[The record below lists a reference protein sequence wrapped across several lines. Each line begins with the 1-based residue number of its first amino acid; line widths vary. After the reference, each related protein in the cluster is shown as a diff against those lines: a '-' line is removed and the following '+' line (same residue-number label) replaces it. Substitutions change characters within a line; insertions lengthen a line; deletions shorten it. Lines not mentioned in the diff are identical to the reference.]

1 MRSFQEGEIEF
12 ELAVANDYDRSVE
25 PPGQL
30 QDEPVF
36 LLVERAHGNVSDGSN
51 LRFVRFDYG
60 LPTGRDIIGV
70 NFNIEDANG
79 FNLRSEWVMSRAFFP
94 NRNFQRHR
102 VAQDKGIAYY
112 LTASQDA
119 YPYFA

>member
-1 MRSFQEGEIEF
+1 MLADFQPNENDNIEKFQDIREIEF
-12 ELAVANDYDRSVE
+12 ELAVANDYRIEVTSNLQVN
-25 PPGQL
+25 G

-70 NFNIEDANG
+70 NFNIE
-79 FNLRSEWVMSRAFFP
+79 RREWV
-94 NRNFQRHR
+94 
-102 VAQDKGIAYY
+102 
-112 LTASQDA
+112 
-119 YPYFA
+119 